1 MLKKGIAIFAIAVMM
16 TTTVAYSSP
25 PNDTGTVVIQKKKT
39 YVYIA
44 PYSGTKYH
52 AKKSCRGLRNARETE
67 KITKKEAKEQGYTAC
82 KICY

>member
-52 AKKSCRGLRNARETE
+52 AKKSCRGLPAGDRGTGEHRAPAGPGTRTR
-67 KITKKEAKEQGYTAC
+67 
-82 KICY
+82 